1 MTAPVAAVCPAQP
14 RLDRSAA
21 SPSKANGKRKAV
33 IAAPAAASSS
43 ALDEARPSDS
53 GAAAPPVGAAAAAAS
68 FPTERPRAVV
78 AGASAANGEANGG
91 QREEGVESELDSIM
105 AQVALLEEQGRMVE
119 ASSLMASALAR
130 AGQ

>member
-1 MTAPVAAVCPAQP
+1 MTRECKGYERMWDGASKCEKGLLYMMVWL
-14 RLDRSAA
+14 RKIY
-21 SPSKANGKRKAV
+21 SPSDIELTPLAQYEIGTKYTLQV
-33 IAAPAAASSS
+33 H
-43 ALDEARPSDS
+43 
-53 GAAAPPVGAAAAAAS
+53 
-68 FPTERPRAVV
+68 
-78 AGASAANGEANGG
+78 ASAANGEANGG